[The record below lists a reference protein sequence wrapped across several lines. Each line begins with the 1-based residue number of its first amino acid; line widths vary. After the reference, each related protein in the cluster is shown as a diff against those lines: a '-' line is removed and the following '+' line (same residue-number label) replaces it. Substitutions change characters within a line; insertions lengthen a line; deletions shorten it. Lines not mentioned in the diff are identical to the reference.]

1 MFFSRNMF
9 VLCCVLAWTA
19 NAQSDKAPASKAPPP
34 GVVHSVSVEGAKIYG
49 VSDIKRVLGLS
60 SGETVSLATLKA
72 AQTRLLQTDLFSNVE
87 YSFRY
92 SMSRP
97 PQYDVV
103 FKISEYEQVYPLQ
116 FEELGVPDDALRAYL
131 RDHVRLYNDRIPPTA
146 PVLARYTEAAQ
157 AFVSQTK
164 PNLKVKAFVANDN
177 PDHPSV
183 VIRPDRPLP
192 RIAGVTVA
200 GNRAIETPVLMR
212 ALNEVA
218 VGQRLS
224 DATMRQLLETT
235 VKPLYAVKGYVAV
248 SFPKVVM
255 EKSPENEG
263 YIVHITIQEGPVFH
277 FGSSTFRGGS
287 FTPDDVRSMMHYKRG
302 DVFDASKAEQL
313 RADLVKSMRHDGHLD
328 AKIELARAED
338 DKNEA
343 IHLTYQITPGPV
355 YTFQTLEV
363 HGLDLEGEPQI
374 RKLWAP
380 KPGKPFDPDYPDY
393 FLKRVRE
400 MGLFDNLGSTRSDYK
415 PDESSHTVIVSL
427 YFNGA
432 AGEMQKAQ
440 KDGIPSPNGPRGRR
454 QPQ

>member
-1 MFFSRNMF
+1 MFFLRNIF
-9 VLCCVLAWTA
+9 FLCCCLVWTA
-19 NAQSDKAPASKAPPP
+19 SAQSSTGPASKTPPP
-34 GVVHSVSVEGAKIYG
+34 GVIRSVTVEGAKIYEVAG
-49 VSDIKRVLGLS
+49 IKKVLGLS
-60 SGETVSLATLKA
+60 AGEPA
-72 AQTRLLQTDLFSNVE
+72 AQPTLRAAQGRLLQTDLFSSVE
-87 YSFRY
+87 YGFRY
-92 SMSRP
+92 SPSKP
-97 PQYDVV
+97 PQYDVT
-103 FKISEYEQVYPLQ
+103 FKVSEYEQVFPLQ
-116 FEELGVPDDALRAYL
+116 FEDLGVPDDALRAYL
-131 RDHVRLYNDRIPPTA
+131 RDHVSLYSDRIPPTD
-146 PVLARYTEAAQ
+146 PVLRRYAEAAQ
-157 AFVSQTK
+157 AFVWQTK

-177 PDHPSV
+177 PDHVSV

-235 VKPLYAVKGYVAV
+235 VKPVYAAKGYVAV
-248 SFPKVVM
+248 SFPKMTM

-263 YIVHITIQEGPVFH
+263 YIAHITIQEGPVFH
-277 FGSSTFRGGS
+277 FGSSAFRGGS
-287 FTPDDVRSMMHYKRG
+287 FTPEDVRSMMHYKRG
-302 DVFDASKAEQL
+302 DVFDSTKAEQL

-328 AKIELARAED
+328 AKAELARAED

-343 IHLTYQITPGPV
+343 INLTFQITPGPV

-363 HGLDLEGEPQI
+363 HGLDIESEPEI

-380 KPGKPFDPDYPDY
+380 KPGKPFNPEYPDY

-400 MGLFDNLGSTRSDYK
+400 MSLFDNLGSTHSSFT
-415 PDESSHTVIVSL
+415 PEESSHTVIVSL
-427 YFNGA
+427 YFQGA
-432 AGEMQKAQ
+432 QGEIQKAR
-440 KDGIPSPNGPRGRR
+440 KRGMPNPSAPDGT

>member
-1 MFFSRNMF
+1 MFLLRNMF
-9 VLCCVLAWTA
+9 LLCCGLACA
-19 NAQSDKAPASKAPPP
+19 ASAQSSRTPVSKAPPP
-34 GVVHSVSVEGAKIYG
+34 GVIHSVSVEGAKIYD
-49 VSDIKRVLGLS
+49 VSDIKKVLGLS
-60 SGETVSLATLKA
+60 PGEAASLTTLKA
-72 AQTRLLQTDLFSNVE
+72 AQTQLLQTDLFSNVE
-87 YSFRY
+87 YSFHY
-92 SMSRP
+92 SVSKP
-97 PQYDVV
+97 PLYDVV
-103 FKISEYEQVYPLQ
+103 FKISEYEQVFPLQ

-131 RDHVRLYNDRIPPTA
+131 RDHISLYSDRIPPTK
-146 PVLARYTEAAQ
+146 PVLQRYTEAAQ
-157 AFVSQTK
+157 AFVAQTK

-235 VKPLYAVKGYVAV
+235 VKPLYAAKGYVAV

-263 YIVHITIQEGPVFH
+263 YLVHITIQEGPVFH

-313 RADLVKSMRHDGHLD
+313 RTDLVKSMRHDGHLD
-328 AKIELARAED
+328 AKIEVARAED

-343 IHLTYQITPGPV
+343 INLTYQITPGPV
-355 YTFQTLEV
+355 FTFQALEV
-363 HGLDLEGEPQI
+363 HGLDIESEPEI

-380 KPGKPFDPDYPDY
+380 KPGKPFNPEYPDY
-393 FLKRVRE
+393 FLQRVRE
-400 MGLFDNLGSTRSDYK
+400 MSLFDNLGSTRSDFK

-427 YFNGA
+427 YFKGA
-432 AGEMQKAQ
+432 EGEIQKAR
-440 KDGIPSPNGPRGRR
+440 KDGVPRPSGGHGSH